1 LPVTS
6 SCAAARGER
15 GACTGRGCADAA
27 NASANEPSAIHA
39 RNFRHDF
46 MRNRPRNLQESARY
60 RPAPLRLKSLLPMAG
75 IDAPDFARAP
85 NCGLVSAREGLMTR
99 HRSACLLAGLAA
111 SVASAQPPPAAPDSP
126 AVAAIVARAR
136 AAAGDEWGDAVEFFC
151 GNSGRPNRADDPLL
165 EPTRVFDNLY
175 ALGRTGTVVWALTT
189 PEGILLIDAGYPD
202 QLESVL
208 LPQMR
213 AAGLDPAAVRYVLV
227 GHGHSDH
234 FGGASY
240 FQQRGARVALSAADW
255 DLVENPPPAPPGA
268 PAAAGLPPPRRDV
281 VVADGEPITFGGIEI
296 TPVLIP
302 GHTPGA
308 LGFVFR
314 VTDGARAH
322 TAALFGGSILLV
334 SRIPDDGLRQY
345 VQSIERFGEVT
356 RRLGVD
362 VEIQNHPLY
371 DGFEAKLARLEARR
385 AGDAHP
391 FVVGADSYQR
401 FLTVMS
407 ECANAQLA
415 RR

>member
-1 LPVTS
+1 
-6 SCAAARGER
+6 
-15 GACTGRGCADAA
+15 
-27 NASANEPSAIHA
+27 
-39 RNFRHDF
+39 
-46 MRNRPRNLQESARY
+46 
-60 RPAPLRLKSLLPMAG
+60 MAQ
-75 IDAPDFARAP
+75 R
-85 NCGLVSAREGLMTR
+85 CRTW
-99 HRSACLLAGLAA
+99 LLASLATMTA
-111 SVASAQPPPAAPDSP
+111 ASAQPPPAPADSA

-136 AAAGDEWGDAVEFFC
+136 AAAGSEWSEAVDFFC
-151 GNSGRPNRADDPLL
+151 GTAGRPNRADDPEI

-175 ALGRTGTVVWALTT
+175 ALGRNSTVVWALTT
-189 PEGILLIDAGYPD
+189 PDGIVLIDAGYPD
-202 QLESVL
+202 QLQSVL

-213 AAGLDPAAVRYVLV
+213 AVGLDPADVRYVLV

-255 DLVENPPPAPPGA
+255 DLIENPPAAPPGA
-268 PAAAGLPPPRRDV
+268 PAAAGLPPPRRDLV
-281 VVADGEPITFGGIEI
+281 VEDGAPITFGGVEI

-314 VTDGARAH
+314 VADGTRSH
-322 TAALFGGSILLV
+322 TAALFGGSILLFN
-334 SRIPDDGLRQY
+334 RIPDEGLRQY
-345 VQSIERFGEVT
+345 VQSLERFGAVT

-371 DGFEAKLARLEARR
+371 DGFAAKLDRLADRR

-391 FVVGADSYQR
+391 FVVGQDAYQR
-401 FLTVMS
+401 FLTVMA

>member
-1 LPVTS
+1 MIPRLRTS
-6 SCAAARGER
+6 MLASAVAMTAAGQAPAPAPAAA
-15 GACTGRGCADAA
+15 
-27 NASANEPSAIHA
+27 
-39 RNFRHDF
+39 
-46 MRNRPRNLQESARY
+46 
-60 RPAPLRLKSLLPMAG
+60 
-75 IDAPDFARAP
+75 
-85 NCGLVSAREGLMTR
+85 
-99 HRSACLLAGLAA
+99 
-111 SVASAQPPPAAPDSP
+111 DS
-126 AVAAIVARAR
+126 AR
-136 AAAGDEWGDAVEFFC
+136 AAAIVERAHAAAGTEWTDAVEFFC
-151 GNSGRPNRADDPLL
+151 GDSGRANRADDP
-165 EPTRVFDNLY
+165 EIRPARVFDNLY
-175 ALGRTGTVVWALTT
+175 ALGRTSTVVWALTT
-189 PEGILLIDAGYPD
+189 PDGILLIDAGYPD

-213 AAGLDPAAVRYVLV
+213 AAGLDPNNVRYVLV
-227 GHGHSDH
+227 GHGHADH

-255 DLVENPPPAPPGA
+255 DLVENPPAPPAGAPAA

-281 VVADGEPITFGGIEI
+281 VVADGVPVSFGGVEI

-314 VTDGARAH
+314 VADGARSH

-334 SRIPDDGLRQY
+334 SRIPDEGLRQY
-345 VQSIERFGEVT
+345 VQSLQRFGAVT
-356 RRLGVD
+356 QRLGVD

-371 DGFEAKLARLEARR
+371 DGFAAKLERLAARR
-385 AGDAHP
+385 AGDTHP
-391 FVVGADSYQR
+391 FVVGTDAYQR